1 MLILTSN
8 NDHFWFWGPQSAI
21 FVYLFRQVYLGHCFL
36 GFRTLKK
43 KEWLQRC
50 AGKTTWIDLI
60 ITAIL
65 IISDPAWLEENA
77 GFCYTEIHEDLDSK
91 RDLFLT
97 SALSRPPKCRFETCF
112 QNIGDTILA
121 IMGWSLIDNFYE
133 SGSTADQSL
142 ATNVGPVWA
151 GQIVTWAMLSLNPPT
166 FGTKVA
172 SWYPHDILLI
182 QIWRSSTLTI

>member
-1 MLILTSN
+1 MRGEDNLDRSWIM
-8 NDHFWFWGPQSAI
+8 I
-21 FVYLFRQVYLGHCFL
+21 F
-36 GFRTLKK
+36 
-43 KEWLQRC
+43 
-50 AGKTTWIDLI
+50 
-60 ITAIL
+60 TAIL
-65 IISDPAWLEENA
+65 IETLIRHDWRKMLDFLLYRNGGSFW
-77 GFCYTEIHEDLDSK
+77 IHEDLIADDSK

-97 SALSRPPKCRFETCF
+97 SALSRPPKFRFDTCF

-151 GQIVTWAMLSLNPPT
+151 GQIVTCAMLSLNPPT

-182 QIWRSSTLTI
+182 QIWRSSTRAI